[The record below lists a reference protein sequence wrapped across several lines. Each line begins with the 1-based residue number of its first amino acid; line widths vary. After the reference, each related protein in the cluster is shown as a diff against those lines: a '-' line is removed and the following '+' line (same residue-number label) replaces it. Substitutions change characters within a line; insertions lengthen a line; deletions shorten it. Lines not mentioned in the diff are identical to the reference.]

1 MALRRI
7 QRELL
12 DIKNN
17 PVQDITITPQ
27 EGDAYHW
34 KATIAGPAETPYE
47 KGTFVIDIKF
57 PQDYPFKPPKMSFV
71 TKIYHPNI
79 NSGGSICLDI
89 LSSAWSP
96 VLTVPKT
103 LLSLSS
109 LLTDPNPDDPL
120 VGRIASEYKND
131 RAKYD
136 ANAKA
141 HTEQHAMAHL

>member
-27 EGDAYHW
+27 DGDAYHW

-57 PQDYPFKPPKMSFV
+57 PQDYPFKPPKMSFI

-89 LSSAWSP
+89 LSS
-96 VLTVPKT
+96 
-103 LLSLSS
+103 
-109 LLTDPNPDDPL
+109 
-120 VGRIASEYKND
+120 
-131 RAKYD
+131 
-136 ANAKA
+136 
-141 HTEQHAMAHL
+141 